1 MKGSLDMKKILAI
14 LLATVTALSVS
25 SCMPDGEIRDLYE
38 YDTFYN
44 AEFGADPEEVF
55 ADLGLSKKQVARQP
69 ESVNA
74 ERGYPDGT
82 FSYKITK
89 YASMYGTPV
98 EVELLFANRLFEI
111 PTHIGLY
118 AVKVNFIEDYPD
130 NFAANSVQWEPSDYK
145 LDIEMATEEIEKR
158 LMFNTIFEEYK
169 DGDFSVKK
177 WSCSNTPNTVG
188 EKLTEKLVSVP
199 SEGGISINDR
209 PLSTMEV
216 YYDNPNEAS
225 YILYT
230 GLSAAVLE
238 NME

>member
-1 MKGSLDMKKILAI
+1 MKKILAF
-14 LLATVTALSVS
+14 LLTVVTVLSVS
-25 SCMPDGEIRDLYE
+25 SCMPADEIRDIYE

-44 AEFGADPEEVF
+44 AEFGDDPEEVF
-55 ADLGLSKKQVARQP
+55 EALGVSKKQVARQP
-69 ESVNA
+69 ESVN
-74 ERGYPDGT
+74 EEKGYPDGT

-118 AVKVNFIEDYPD
+118 AVKVNFIEDYAD
-130 NFAANSVQWEPSDYK
+130 NFAANSIQWEPSDYK
-145 LDIEMATEEIEKR
+145 LDIEAATEEIEKR
-158 LMFNTIFEEYK
+158 LMFNTVFEEYK
-169 DGDFSVKK
+169 DGEFSVRK
-177 WSCSNTPNTVG
+177 WSCKNTPNAVG

-199 SEGGISINDR
+199 ADGGISINDK
-209 PLSTMEV
+209 PLSVMEV
-216 YYDNPNEAS
+216 YYGNPDEAS